1 MITVSSTV
9 IVSHCSAYVSQYFTS
24 VIQQW
29 KQSLKAGSALEK
41 PEGMC
46 MAFFHFFKNVLIL
59 F

>member
-1 MITVSSTV
+1 MSPK
-9 IVSHCSAYVSQYFTS
+9 YFTS

-46 MAFFHFFKNVLIL
+46 MAFFHFFFKCSYFIFIFSLI
-59 F
+59 FVFF